1 MSVSTEEIENIANL
15 ARLNLNENEKEK
27 LKGQV
32 NQILEYVKKLNEL
45 NTDDIEPLSHTLEL
59 TNVFRK
65 DEVQE
70 SLSQHK
76 ALLNAPVKS
85 DQFFR
90 VPKVIKK

>member
-76 ALLNAPVKS
+76 APLNAPVKS

>member
-45 NTDDIEPLSHTLEL
+45 NTDDTEPLSHTLEL

-70 SLSQHK
+70 SLSQQK
-76 ALLNAPVKS
+76 ALSNAPVKS

>member
-1 MSVSTEEIENIANL
+1 LSVSTEEIENIANL

-45 NTDDIEPLSHTLEL
+45 NTDDTEPLSHTLEL

-70 SLSQHK
+70 SLSQQK
-76 ALLNAPVKS
+76 ALSNAPVKS